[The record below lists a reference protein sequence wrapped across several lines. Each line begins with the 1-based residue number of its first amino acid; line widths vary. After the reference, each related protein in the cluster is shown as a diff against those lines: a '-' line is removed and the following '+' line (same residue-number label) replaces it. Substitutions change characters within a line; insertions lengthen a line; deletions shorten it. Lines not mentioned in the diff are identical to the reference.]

1 MVETLQEGGT
11 LMAGKF
17 SIGSLFGRKEAK
29 EEKSELLLISDK
41 AEMAADFVS
50 TPGTGRGNMVPIWNY
65 SYNGEKNLG
74 EIGPPKNYKLDIAT
88 LRARAWQSYTD
99 SDITV
104 LLARKLTKWII
115 GKGLKVQSNPNKI
128 VLNSEGLDITREK
141 FNSLTEA
148 RWQVWAA
155 SNDSSYSNMI
165 SLDQMSEIQFLN
177 SLVGGD
183 ILCILRY
190 VDGVVKVQ
198 LVDGE
203 NIMNPI
209 GIDPYNEV
217 YKTTGNVIR
226 NGVEMDQKGNHVAY
240 HIKKRGLT
248 FETERIEAYGKKT
261 GLKMAW
267 LVYGTRYRDNARGV
281 PFIIT
286 VLEKIAKLE
295 RYSEAIVGSAEERAK
310 IVYSIEHEI
319 YSSGENPLAAQMT
332 RAFNADAVINGQQ
345 LPVDEYSNQLANTI
359 AASTDKQTYNMPL
372 GAKLKALDSKAE
384 LIFEDFFMANFDIIS
399 AVIDM
404 PPNVALSKY
413 DSSYSASRA
422 AINDFG
428 ATMVIRR
435 EDTKRQFYQPIY
447 NFWLHTEILKNK
459 IQAPGYLEAFM
470 QKNYMALEAYRTIKV
485 SGPMFPHID
494 PLKEVTAERLKLGEK
509 FAASPLTTM
518 EAAVEQLN
526 GGDSSSN
533 IEQAGEE
540 LKTAEKLGFKAVVKN
555 DPANVKP
562 ADKKKD

>member
-1 MVETLQEGGT
+1 MEETLQEGGT

-17 SIGSLFGRKEAK
+17 SIGSFFGKKEAK
-29 EEKSELLLISDK
+29 EEKSDILLISDK
-41 AEMAADFVS
+41 SEIAADFVS

-88 LRARAWQSYTD
+88 LRARSWQSFTD

-104 LLARKLTKWII
+104 LLAKKLTKWII
-115 GKGLKVQSNPNKI
+115 GKGLKIQSNPSKI
-128 VLNSEGLDITREK
+128 VLNSEGYNVDREK
-141 FNSLTEA
+141 FNNLTEA

-155 SNDSSYSNMI
+155 SNDSSYSNML
-165 SLDQMSEIQFLN
+165 SLDQMSEIQFQN

-190 VDGVVKVQ
+190 VDGIVKLQ
-198 LVDGE
+198 LVDGD

-209 GIDPYNEV
+209 GIDPFNEI
-217 YKTTGNVIR
+217 YKTTGNIIR

-240 HIKKRGLT
+240 HIKKRGVT
-248 FETERIEAYGKKT
+248 FDTERIEAYGKKT

-286 VLEKIAKLE
+286 ILEKIAKLD

-310 IVYSIEHEI
+310 IVYAIEHEI

-332 RAFNADAVINGQQ
+332 KAFNADAIINGQQ

-359 AASTDKQTYNMPL
+359 ATSTDKQTFNMPL

-384 LIFEDFFMANFDIIS
+384 LIFNDFFNAHFDIIC

-413 DSSYSASRA
+413 DSSYSAARA

-435 EDTKRQFYQPIY
+435 EDSKRQFYQPIY

-459 IQAPGYLEAFM
+459 IQAPGYLEAFTS
-470 QKNYMALEAYRTIKV
+470 KNYMALEAYRTIKV

-518 EAAVEQLN
+518 EMSVEQLN
-526 GGDSSSN
+526 GGDSNSN

-540 LKTAEKLGFKAVVKN
+540 LKLAESLGFKAMVKN
-555 DPANVKP
+555 APEKVKT
-562 ADKKKD
+562 DKKKD